1 MPKTD
6 YMESTDQFNFS
17 IFRPRNLHGR
27 KNRNVIF
34 SMLLIWAAAVF
45 GFQFLLKGIQEP
57 KAENSLILFETVW
70 PSALKGDIVPDDAR
84 TLLATMIHVK
94 GKNIVKPAD
103 QELLNSA
110 ISSMM
115 YGIISDTVKTQIT
128 GVLADTRKLKSEL
141 ATARDQVY
149 LDIKSEINIQSG
161 RLISLLEPYTGFNPV
176 SLEATILINSL
187 KEDYPQTLADESL
200 TRLPAVMKLYLTH
213 NQSKLT
219 DTIFLGFPFHYFY
232 TAVFLLILFIT
243 LCIVYNVLIEWR
255 LKKEG
260 IVE

>member
-1 MPKTD
+1 
-6 YMESTDQFNFS
+6 MESTDQYNFS
-17 IFRPRNLHGR
+17 IFSPRNLHGR

-34 SMLLIWAAAVF
+34 SMLLIWAVAVF
-45 GFQFLLKGIQEP
+45 GFQFLLRGIQEP
-57 KAENSLILFETVW
+57 KAEKSLILFESVW
-70 PSALKGDIVPDDAR
+70 PSALKGDMAADDVK
-84 TLLATMIHVK
+84 TLLGSLVHVK

-103 QELLNSA
+103 QELLNNA

-115 YGIISDTVKTQIT
+115 YGIISDSVKTEII

-141 ATARDQVY
+141 ATTRDQEY
-149 LDIKSEINIQSG
+149 LDIKSEITGKSQN
-161 RLISLLEPYTGFNPV
+161 LISLLESYTGFIPS

-187 KEDYPQTLADESL
+187 KEEYPLTLADESL

-219 DTIFLGFPFHYFY
+219 DTKFLGFPFHYFY
-232 TAVFLLILFIT
+232 TAVFLLILFVA
-243 LCIVYNVLIEWR
+243 LCIIYNVLIEWR
-255 LKKEG
+255 LRKEG